1 MENLKIEAIM
11 EKVIDRM
18 MWDEPMKWQALTCDM
33 DINYE
38 SLKAFRTWLTF
49 TPIEK
54 EIFAEDY
61 PEFEWLHDDMLVMEM
76 QHELLSAL
84 N

>member
-1 MENLKIEAIM
+1 MVKFF
-11 EKVIDRM
+11 DRM
-18 MWDEPMKWQALTCDM
+18 MWENPMKWQAVICDM

-38 SLKAFRTWLTF
+38 SLKAFRTWLNMT
-49 TPIEK
+49 EV
-54 EIFAEDY
+54 ERSIFADDF
-61 PEFEWLHDDMLVMEM
+61 PEFEWLCDDMLVLEM